1 MDVTRLARALGGAL
15 NIVEVEGCVTRVR
28 IEVTNPSRVDD
39 DAIRDMGALAVVRA
53 GVIVQVVVGPNADA
67 LALDLER
74 EVMAKKLVS
83 Y

>member
-1 MDVTRLARALGGAL
+1 MDVMRLARALGGAL

-28 IEVTNPSRVDD
+28 VEVANPARVDD
-39 DAIRDMGALAVVRA
+39 DAIRDLGALAVVRSDF
-53 GVIVQVVVGPNADA
+53 VVQVVVGPTADA
-67 LALDLER
+67 LALDLDH